1 MTISAICS
9 NFSNYAFQGITAAT
23 PALISVALRPRFC
36 GAHPTEARIW
46 TYFALGTFLPTLG
59 LLHWHGYARKT
70 SVMGALVFSA
80 LAKTLSDPKISRRPP
95 PLGGT
100 PPPKSVTNPPL
111 GATPT
116 TIVSLSHKQIP
127 QLPITPALFSQGVH
141 LNAED
146 LAKALIPGG
155 YTVQE
160 DGGVLTISDP
170 HIAKAF
176 KTWVGKEGEDEN
188 LTLKDLNSLKVHLRY
203 RDLPPERRM
212 EIRKA
217 LYTSF
222 SPHLTEKPTNI
233 PFLTGY
239 AGQPISV
246 YFEEGAL
253 TFDLTFH
260 GHKHLL
266 RIRSDGTVSFE
277 IYTDE
282 KDCQLA
288 LRYDHEGLAPAYILD
303 GVTDCD
309 RFFWHNNGQISPDQL
324 GSKRS
329 LIHFGPA
336 HLELILFKQREIEAF
351 LRTKDSFPATQV
363 FEGCY
368 ELLASFQRKLPKESS
383 TSSAL
388 AETTPQGRTSFQ
400 FGPLWS
406 PVANSEDS
414 YFVWTITRE
423 ENNVVTLELEKQ
435 TAGRGHVGGVSERRV
450 ILKKGA
456 EEGVLTVDIVISGH
470 NDLDAYSSTSSY
482 RLEKTGKG
490 LTATPLGK
498 DSSSEHLPLFVGMT
512 TCFYQDN
519 HTQVP
524 QELKEDMAFL
534 VRVFSTLTDI
544 KKSPDTVVVDREN
557 KTLRTLGGAPLPTE
571 RIRQLTQYQ
580 QGWIGGSYIAC
591 DRNGRLVVRGTGTS
605 LPLYLT

>member
-1 MTISAICS
+1 MTISALCS
-9 NFSNYAFQGITAAT
+9 NVSYYAFQGITTAT
-23 PALISVALRPRFC
+23 PALLSVALRPRFC
-36 GAHPTEARIW
+36 GAQPTEARNW

-80 LAKTLSDPKISRRPP
+80 LAKTLSDPKTPTRPT

-100 PPPKSVTNPPL
+100 LSKSMTNPPPK
-111 GATPT
+111 ATPT
-116 TIVSLSHKQIP
+116 TIVPLSHDGVP
-127 QLPITPALFSQGVH
+127 LFSITPAPFSQGVH
-141 LNAED
+141 LDAED
-146 LAKALIPGG
+146 LAKALIPGD

-160 DGGVLTISDP
+160 ERGVLTISDP
-170 HIAKAF
+170 HLAKAF
-176 KTWVGKEGEDEN
+176 KTWAGKQEDKD
-188 LTLKDLNSLKVHLRY
+188 LTLEDLNRLKAHLRY
-203 RDLPPERRM
+203 RDLPPETQM

-222 SPHLTEKPTNI
+222 FPHLTKESTNI

-246 YFEEGAL
+246 YSENEAL

-266 RIRSDGTVSFE
+266 RIRSDGSSSFE
-277 IYTDE
+277 IYTLG
-282 KDCQLA
+282 KDCRLA
-288 LRYDHEGLAPAYILD
+288 LRYDNEDLSPAYKLD
-303 GVTDCD
+303 GVTEND
-309 RFFWHNNGQISPDQL
+309 RYFWHHNDQTFPDQL

-329 LIHFGPA
+329 LTHFGPA

-351 LRTKDSFPATQV
+351 LQTKDSFPATQV

-368 ELLASFQRKLPKESS
+368 ELLASFQKKLPKESS

-414 YFVWTITRE
+414 YFAWTITRE

-456 EEGVLTVDIVISGH
+456 EDDVLTVDIVKSDR
-470 NDLDAYSSTSSY
+470 NDLDSCSSRSSY
-482 RLEKTGKG
+482 RLEKTVAG
-490 LTATPLGK
+490 LKATPLGK
-498 DSSSEHLPLFVGMT
+498 ESESEHLPLFVGMT
-512 TCFYQDN
+512 TCFYQDH

-524 QELKEDMAFL
+524 KELEEEMTFL
-534 VRVFSTLTDI
+534 VKVFSTLTDI

-557 KTLRTLGGAPLPTE
+557 KTLRTLGGAPLPLQ

-591 DRNGRLVVRGTGTS
+591 DQNGRLVVRGTGTS